1 VVSAA
6 VAAAV
11 IAVGA
16 PASVGAT
23 SPEPAEHAGPVAVAD
38 PVQGGWV
45 RFAGPQGL
53 QLARISED
61 GEVWPIGLP
70 PLLQTETNGEFGNVL
85 TPLRSGWLVD
95 VAPFY
100 PGGSSERVECDSRFP
115 PETCGELAV
124 AELSPTGRWTTPQPL
139 PHSRGRDASAAE
151 PVEVSGGRIELAWE
165 EGQPGIPTISVA
177 DGRLGARLSRP
188 RRSQRLMR
196 SEPEHEGLENYH
208 GVIIVRGEFGE
219 DHTGFPQHAIE
230 RRLYGDGRL
239 GRPHSLHGPL
249 ISDQG
254 QRFALPDGGET
265 YVFWGGYWGGF
276 AVRPPGSSTY
286 GRKHLFSKDVEV
298 GIQAAENRR
307 GRVLI
312 VLRAWRRSGSQ
323 LMAAEV
329 SPRGALEATHVLET
343 GPSEPE
349 GGYGYE
355 GAIEPSGQE
364 LVISTDAAH
373 RVWAHAAASR
383 CRRFSR
389 TPLAITGG
397 EYPLLFAGARGTFH
411 LVWEDHATHTI
422 QTAAVE
428 VKCNASGVR

>member
-1 VVSAA
+1 VLSAT

-16 PASVGAT
+16 PVSVGA
-23 SPEPAEHAGPVAVAD
+23 PVPAQRAGPVATAD
-38 PVQGGWV
+38 PLQGGWV

-61 GEVWPIGLP
+61 GKVWPIVLP
-70 PLLQTETNGEFGNVL
+70 PLLQAETNGEFGGVL
-85 TPLRSGWLVD
+85 RPLRSGWLVD
-95 VAPFY
+95 VASFY
-100 PGGSSERVECDSRFP
+100 PGGSSERVECEDSRVP

-124 AELSPTGRWTTPQPL
+124 AELSPAGRWTAPQPL
-139 PHSRGRDASAAE
+139 PHSRGGDASAAE
-151 PVEVSGGRIELAWE
+151 PVEVGGGRIELAWE
-165 EGQPGIPTISVA
+165 EGAPGIPTISVA
-177 DGRLGARLSRP
+177 VGRLGSRLGRP
-188 RRSQRLMR
+188 RRAQRLMR
-196 SEPEHEGLENYH
+196 GEPEDERLENYD
-208 GVIIVRGEFGE
+208 GAIVVRGEFGK
-219 DHTGFPQHAIE
+219 DHTEFPQHAIE

-239 GRPHSLHGPL
+239 GRPYFLHGPL
-249 ISDQG
+249 VSDQG
-254 QRFALPDGGET
+254 DRLALPDGAET
-265 YVFWGGYWGGF
+265 YVFWESYWGGF

-286 GRKHLFSKDVEV
+286 RRKHLFSKDVEV
-298 GIQAAENRR
+298 GIQAAENPR

-312 VLRAWRRSGSQ
+312 VLRAWERSGSR
-323 LMAAEV
+323 LLAAGV

-349 GGYGYE
+349 GGYDYE
-355 GAIEPSGQE
+355 GAIGPSGEE

-397 EYPLLFAGARGTFH
+397 EFPLLFVGAHGTFH
-411 LVWEDHATHTI
+411 LVWEDDASHTI
-422 QTAAVE
+422 QTATVG
-428 VKCNASGVR
+428 VKCNPSGVR